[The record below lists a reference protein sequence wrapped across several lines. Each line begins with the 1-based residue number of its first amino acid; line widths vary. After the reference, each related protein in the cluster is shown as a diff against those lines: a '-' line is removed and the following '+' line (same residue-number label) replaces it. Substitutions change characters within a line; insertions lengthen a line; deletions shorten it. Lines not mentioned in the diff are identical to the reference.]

1 MDPGMSARPG
11 GHCWQGGCT
20 RGPPVGLHPKH
31 LPQAVVEAGSVQK
44 LQVRLAGLANPRQ
57 ELHLSPESVH
67 WQNSFLFWGEA
78 HPHYGG

>member
-1 MDPGMSARPG
+1 MQREL
-11 GHCWQGGCT
+11 
-20 RGPPVGLHPKH
+20 GLCGESKVSPKH